1 MLANQRRQIEDL
13 RSAVRLDGLTQLANR
28 TYFDEKLGEL
38 IKIHHRHKDVFS
50 LLLIDVDN
58 FKEVNDRFGHQAGD
72 RILKGVAFNLRS
84 ALRESDFVARFG
96 GDEFAVLLMRSS
108 GKSAIDVAHKLCKVQ
123 QENRLLLDGVDPG
136 VTVSIGVSEAGDD
149 DTAESLLKRADQA
162 LYRVKSEG
170 RNGVCSM

>member
-1 MLANQRRQIEDL
+1 M
-13 RSAVRLDGLTQLANR
+13 
-28 TYFDEKLGEL
+28 

-58 FKEVNDRFGHQAGD
+58 FKDVNDRFGHQAGD

-108 GKSAIDVAHKLCKVQ
+108 GKASVDVAHKLCKAQ
-123 QENRLLLDGVDPG
+123 QGNRLLLDGVDPG
-136 VTVSIGVSEAGDD
+136 VTISVGVSEAVDD
-149 DTAESLLKRADQA
+149 DTMESLLKRADQA